1 MVSGGTNRIILACDY
16 TDRSTVFLI
25 EAVRNLYMMASRRP
39 GIVLYSTSRIRTYDQ
54 IDIEQLHKLN
64 LHTSV
69 TYFVDYESKDVRDFL
84 LQYRALFKAEPSR
97 SAYSGY
103 DLMKYFSTLAAKYGK
118 RWHRALDKVDFT
130 GLQSDFKLERTP
142 SGSYVNTAVRR
153 VIYNQDYSVSL
164 VR

>member
-1 MVSGGTNRIILACDY
+1 
-16 TDRSTVFLI
+16 
-25 EAVRNLYMMASRRP
+25 MMASRRP

-69 TYFVDYESKDVRDFL
+69 TYFVDYESKDVKDFL

-103 DLMKYFSTLAAKYGK
+103 DLMMYFSTLAHKYGR
-118 RWHRALDKVDFT
+118 RWPRALRKVEFQ
-130 GLQSDFKLERTP
+130 GLQSDFNLVKTD
-142 SGSYVNTAVRR
+142 SGSYVNNAVRR
-153 VIYNQDYSVSL
+153 VVYNPDYSITL